1 MENEEKNEE
10 LTPKE
15 IETLDKIIDKL
26 LSVKKYFY
34 IIFIINLK
42 NIVLLIKMLIYQ
54 KPTLNF

>member
-34 IIFIINLK
+34 IIFIINL
-42 NIVLLIKMLIYQ
+42 
-54 KPTLNF
+54 

>member
-15 IETLDKIIDKL
+15 IETLDKIIEKL

-34 IIFIINLK
+34 IIFIINL
-42 NIVLLIKMLIYQ
+42 
-54 KPTLNF
+54 